1 MTPPTPPRALRTER
15 DRWERLARDP
25 YYAVLNVEENR
36 DARLTDEERARFA
49 RSGEEDMERTFAEIR
64 RWIAPD
70 FAPRN
75 AVDFGCGVGRLTI
88 PIARI
93 AGRVTGID
101 ISQAMLD
108 EARRNCAASGCD
120 NASFVLSEEYFA
132 RPELDAEPLD
142 FVHAYIVFQHMP
154 VHAGMWVADALIRRL
169 ASGGVGA
176 LHFTYAR
183 RASRLRRVVNRL
195 RRVVPG
201 VNGLVN
207 LVQRRPFSEPLI
219 PMNAYDLG
227 ALHTLLADRGCTH
240 VHARFIDHGG
250 HLGAMLLFEKP

>member
-1 MTPPTPPRALRTER
+1 MTSPTPPRALRSER

-36 DARLTDEERARFA
+36 EGRMSDGDRERFA
-49 RSGEEDMERTFAEIR
+49 RSGEEDMERTFDEIR
-64 RWIAPD
+64 RWIAPG
-70 FAPRN
+70 FAPRR

-88 PIARI
+88 PIARV
-93 AGRVTGID
+93 AEQVTGID
-101 ISQAMLD
+101 ISEAMLR
-108 EARRNCAASGCD
+108 EARRNCEANGVSNATFVSPDAYFAASGP
-120 NASFVLSEEYFA
+120 A
-132 RPELDAEPLD
+132 LDVD

-154 VHAGMWVADALIRRL
+154 PRAGMWVADALVQRL
-169 ASGGVGA
+169 VPGGVGA

-201 VNGLVN
+201 VNALVN
-207 LVQRRPFSEPLI
+207 LAQRRPLSEPLI

-227 ALHTLLADRGCTH
+227 ALYARLAEHGCSH
-240 VHARFIDHGG
+240 VHARLTDHGG
-250 HLGAMLLFEKP
+250 HLGAMLVFQKT